1 MSRTDPSS
9 AVRKSTRHRRV
20 SNALLVLV
28 VCLWIAAPVIAVVA
42 IFSRLDATRLV
53 AARDVWV
60 PVGAATGERRNP
72 VTLYLS
78 WESDEALVA
87 PAWSG
92 TVTDVFVAAGSTL
105 NSGDPILALDGTKR
119 IAAALTSPLY
129 RPVLPSTRG
138 EDVAS
143 LTSFLA
149 NRGVDINPSDRLTR
163 SSWREITAWVGGLGV
178 DVSNGL
184 TAFDPGWLVYL
195 PREAVRLAE
204 VDVPIGAPAPAAGT
218 ALATLESTVVGAQIL
233 DPQRLE
239 GAESNDDTPLDE
251 LQLEAAA
258 AQVPAGSRL
267 LLGASEL
274 QLDDARQNVAVQSLP
289 EVERLVLAGAMMS
302 TAVVETTNDE
312 LAMTV
317 PVSAIVDGRCVIREG
332 TDRRPE
338 PAPITLVQTEG
349 GVATVR
355 ATFSA
360 GDRVLAN
367 PDIHE
372 SSCN

>member
-20 SNALLVLV
+20 RNALLVLV

-195 PREAVRLAE
+195 PREAVRL
-204 VDVPIGAPAPAAGT
+204 
-218 ALATLESTVVGAQIL
+218 
-233 DPQRLE
+233 
-239 GAESNDDTPLDE
+239 
-251 LQLEAAA
+251 
-258 AQVPAGSRL
+258 
-267 LLGASEL
+267 
-274 QLDDARQNVAVQSLP
+274 
-289 EVERLVLAGAMMS
+289 
-302 TAVVETTNDE
+302 
-312 LAMTV
+312 
-317 PVSAIVDGRCVIREG
+317 VSCA
-332 TDRRPE
+332 
-338 PAPITLVQTEG
+338 
-349 GVATVR
+349 
-355 ATFSA
+355 
-360 GDRVLAN
+360 
-367 PDIHE
+367 
-372 SSCN
+372 